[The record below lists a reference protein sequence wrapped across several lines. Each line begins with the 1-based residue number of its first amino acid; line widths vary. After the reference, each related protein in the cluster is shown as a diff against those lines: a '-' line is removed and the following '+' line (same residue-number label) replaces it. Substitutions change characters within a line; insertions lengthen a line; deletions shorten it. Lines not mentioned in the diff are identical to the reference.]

1 MRKRSCIVLAL
12 AVLAG
17 ACADRTTSPTAA
29 AAGGTMSMNTG
40 SIYTRND
47 VCGPEVNENHY
58 NLGDPVFIN
67 GKAFDDGTHAWSI
80 TGNPGGASADPNVA
94 VASGSITI
102 VNGLITALT
111 GEVNDEGPIVAG
123 PGGDF
128 CFKAYVIQ
136 PDDGGEYQ
144 VKLGDKGDNYRVQ
157 GEVNL
162 TVVKTASTKLT
173 RTWVW
178 DLDKT
183 ADQSSLTLS
192 TGQQFLVNYTLKAS
206 YASAES
212 HWTVFGAITVTN
224 DGTGKKATSVT
235 QVVDTASIGGAKY
248 PITAACYT
256 TPAMDGSEVTYPYAL
271 SADAVLYCKY
281 SYEFAT
287 DPGDDLGLNVA
298 TSEASVRITGGGPP
312 TDVLYE
318 FSSDPVPFTFNEASS
333 TPPAPAV
340 TEIDKCI
347 DVTDAF
353 NGGSDEAKVTNFC
366 ATGLASS
373 GYVTLTGGTYSR
385 YIGPFSACGD
395 YTVSNTATLTTK
407 TTSTTD
413 TDTVNIV
420 VHVPC
425 TGCTLTQG
433 YWKTHSDQGPAPY
446 DDAWKNL
453 GSLEEATPFF
463 NSGLTWLAVFRT
475 PPRGNVFYQL
485 AHQYMAAKLNVL
497 DGAGST
503 TAVTNAISGAEA
515 LFGGLAAGAT
525 TIPTAQR
532 TQAATW
538 ATLLDN
544 YNNALVGPGHCS
556 E

>member
-1 MRKRSCIVLAL
+1 MTRLSVAALAL
-12 AVLAG
+12 AVMVT
-17 ACADRTTSPTAA
+17 ACGDRTSPSGVSSVDGVLNA
-29 AAGGTMSMNTG
+29 NTG

-58 NLGDPVFIN
+58 DLGDTVFIN

-80 TGNPGGASADPNVA
+80 TGNPGGASADPDIA

-111 GEVNDEGPIVAG
+111 GEVNDEGPIVNG

-136 PDDGGEYQ
+136 SDDGGEYQ
-144 VKLGDKGDNYRVQ
+144 VKLGTKGDNYRVQ
-157 GEVNL
+157 GGINL
-162 TVVKTASTKLT
+162 TVTKTASTKLT

-183 ADQSSLTLS
+183 ADQTSLTLS

-206 YASAES
+206 FTSSESA
-212 HWTVFGAITVTN
+212 WTVFGNITVTN
-224 DGTGKKATSVT
+224 DGTEKKATTVT

-248 PITAACYT
+248 PIAAACYT
-256 TPAMDGSEVTYPYAL
+256 TPAMDGDAVTFPYAL
-271 SADAVLYCKY
+271 AADGVLYCSY
-281 SYEFAT
+281 SYQFAS
-287 DPGDDLGLNVA
+287 DPGDGAGFNVA

-312 TDVLYE
+312 TDVLYA
-318 FSSDPVPFTFNEASS
+318 FSSDPVPFTFNEAG
-333 TPPAPAV
+333 TPGPTV
-340 TEIDKCI
+340 TEVDKCI

-353 NGGSDEAKVTNFC
+353 NGGAAEAKVTNFC

-385 YIGPFSACGD
+385 YIGPFAACGD

-407 TTSTTD
+407 TTRTTD
-413 TDTVNIV
+413 TDTWTVNV
-420 VHVPC
+420 NVPC

-433 YWKTHSDQGPAPY
+433 YWKTHSDRGPAPY

-453 GSLEEATPFF
+453 GVDEESTLFF
-463 NSGLTWLAVFRT
+463 NSGLTWYTVFWT
-475 PPRGNVFYQL
+475 APRGNAFYIL
-485 AHQYMAAKLNVL
+485 AHQYMAAKLNIL
-497 DGAGST
+497 NGAGAT
-503 TAVTNAISGAEA
+503 PAVLSALAGAEA
-515 LFGGLAAGAT
+515 LFAAQGAGDTSLTPAERAQAQGWAT
-525 TIPTAQR
+525 T
-532 TQAATW
+532 
-538 ATLLDN
+538 LDN
-544 YNNALVGPGHCS
+544 YNNGLIGPGHCS